1 MLHHHKARKAREVG
15 KATKATKAAK
25 ALQVRLDPRARRAF
39 ADLAVTLDIA
49 VNKAQLEPPGQ

>member
-1 MLHHHKARKAREVG
+1 LLHHHKARKAREVG
-15 KATKATKAAK
+15 KATKAAK

>member
-1 MLHHHKARKAREVG
+1 MLHHHEVHKVHKAREVH
-15 KATKATKAAK
+15 KAAK